1 MRILSEK
8 GIRKDG
14 QHKMIGNNDLSVV
27 IAAQSWVL
35 LDIDKAG
42 LQEVL
47 QVIWS
52 TLSPLASA
60 LAVNTN

>member
-14 QHKMIGNNDLSVV
+14 QRKMMGKSDFSVV
-27 IAAQSWVL
+27 IASQSWIL

-42 LQEVL
+42 LWDVL
-47 QVIWS
+47 QVI
-52 TLSPLASA
+52 
-60 LAVNTN
+60 